1 MEMLTS
7 VVPFG
12 LVGGALAAA
21 LWAWHEIRDVAMGGM
36 QAHRR
41 PRELLMPA
49 RCARARARQRAQPV
63 DGKLKGSA

>member
-12 LVGGALAAA
+12 LLGGALAAA
-21 LWAWHEIRDVAMGGM
+21 LWAWHEIRDVAMGGN
-36 QAHRR
+36 AGASAPPR
-41 PRELLMPA
+41 PPDASAMRSSA
-49 RCARARARQRAQPV
+49 TARAQPV